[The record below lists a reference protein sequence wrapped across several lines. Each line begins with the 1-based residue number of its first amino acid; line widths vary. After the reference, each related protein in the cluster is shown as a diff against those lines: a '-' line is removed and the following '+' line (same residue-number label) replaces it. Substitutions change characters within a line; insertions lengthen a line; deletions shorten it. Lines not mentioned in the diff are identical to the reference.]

1 MMRNNQGQGTMVSPS
16 PGQNQFLAALPP
28 DVQPRVFSQ
37 LQYTPF
43 AIGECLLGP
52 GERVAK
58 VYFPTDS
65 IVALVSTTT
74 DGHSAEVAVVGNEGI
89 VGVAA
94 FLGGGSTLGH
104 AVVQSTGSAFSM
116 RAEQFMSE
124 FNRHEELYEFA
135 LRYCQALLTQIAQTA
150 VCNCHHSIEE
160 RLCRWLL
167 LSLDRLSS
175 NELAM
180 TQELIASMLG
190 VRREGVTEAAGKLQK
205 LGIIEYSRGHIHVKD
220 RQALER
226 ITCECY
232 RLVNTE
238 TERLLSVYG
247 GGYRN

>member
-1 MMRNNQGQGTMVSPS
+1 MAPPS
-16 PGQNQFLAALPP
+16 PGQNQLLAALPR
-28 DVQPRVFSQ
+28 DVQLRVFNQ
-37 LQYTPF
+37 LQHNSF
-43 AIGECLLGP
+43 SIGERLLGP

-65 IVALVSTTT
+65 IVALLSTTT
-74 DGHSAEVAVVGNEGI
+74 DGDSVEVAVVGNEGI

-94 FLGGGSTLGH
+94 FLGGGSTLGQT
-104 AVVQSTGSAFSM
+104 VVQSTGSAFSM
-116 RAEQFMSE
+116 QTKQFLSE
-124 FNRHEELYEFA
+124 FNRHEALHRLA
-135 LRYCQALLTQIAQTA
+135 LRYCQALLTQVAQTA
-150 VCNCHHSIEE
+150 VCNRHHSIEE

-175 NELAM
+175 NELAI

-205 LGIIEYSRGHIHVKD
+205 LGIIEYSRGHIHVKN

-232 RLVNTE
+232 RLVKTE
-238 TERLLSVYG
+238 TERLLS
-247 GGYRN
+247 